1 MDFGFLVISS
11 VFYVVL
17 YGPRCWVN
25 KRSLLSEFRHSAF
38 VYLSVCC
45 FERLLEGP
53 LLSFLLFVVLLFVFI
68 CCLSFAPPYVTSFV
82 RALLG
87 RGLEGFLLNF
97 WLSLP
102 ITVIYTLQP

>member
-53 LLSFLLFVVLLFVFI
+53 LLSFLLFVLL
-68 CCLSFAPPYVTSFV
+68 CCLSLYVVCRLRLRMLPRLFKPYWEGSWRAFV
-82 RALLG
+82 
-87 RGLEGFLLNF
+87 
-97 WLSLP
+97 
-102 ITVIYTLQP
+102 